1 VALTTNSRKNQKNI
15 DVILLTHNSVEPCLK
30 ETLQS
35 LQNCSNNS
43 GIDVRLLVIDK
54 DSVDGTIELVNRF
67 SELNPIIL
75 KDNKGNRATA
85 RQLGIEN
92 VKTPLFLFLDSD
104 IILSE
109 DWFEDALPY
118 FENKNVGALWGY
130 TIPIKPEAIEYN
142 KKLQEI
148 YKIDDKEKR
157 LKYAS
162 MRGLTHDTLIRSEAV
177 KDIKIPE
184 ELHVL
189 EDHYIRKY
197 IESKG
202 YEWVNSSNKP
212 YCYHFRKEGV
222 GSNAYLDS
230 YYGYYLKIYPLSW
243 FLRHLFLFP
252 VKLLYIL
259 LLSRDVNLTIIEG
272 NKEINYIKALIQIIY
287 DHILGNAKEYSF
299 YVNKKNNN

>member
-1 VALTTNSRKNQKNI
+1 MLTY
-15 DVILLTHNSVEPCLK
+15 NSVEPCLP

-35 LQNCSNNS
+35 LLNSSNRSDIN
-43 GIDVRLLVIDK
+43 IRLIVIDK
-54 DSVDGTIELVNRF
+54 DSTDGTIDLMKRF
-67 SELNPIIL
+67 SELNPVIL
-75 KDNKGNRATA
+75 KDIKGNRATA

-92 VKTPLFLFLDSD
+92 VKTPIFLFLDSD
-104 IILSE
+104 IILPE

-118 FENKNVGALWGY
+118 FDNDNVGALWGY
-130 TIPIKPEAIEYN
+130 TIPIKPEAVEYN
-142 KKLQEI
+142 KKLQQI
-148 YKIDDKEKR
+148 YNIDDKETR

-162 MRGLTHDTLIRSEAV
+162 RRGLTHDTLIRAEAV
-177 KDIKIPE
+177 RDIKIPE

-202 YEWVNSSNKP
+202 YEWVNSNNKP

-252 VKLLYIL
+252 LKLLYIL
-259 LLSRDVNLTIIEG
+259 LLSRDLNLTKTEG
-272 NKEINYIKALIQIIY
+272 KKEINYLKALKQIIY
-287 DHILGNAKEYSF
+287 DHILDNTKKYSF
-299 YVNKKNNN
+299 YKNTKNINKKN